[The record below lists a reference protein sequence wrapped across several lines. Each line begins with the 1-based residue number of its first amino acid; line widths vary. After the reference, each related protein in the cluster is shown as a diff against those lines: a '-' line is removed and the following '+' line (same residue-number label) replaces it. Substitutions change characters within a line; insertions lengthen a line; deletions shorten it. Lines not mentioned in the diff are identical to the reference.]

1 LAKAPPPIE
10 RFRQL
15 AGYPHNF
22 KFLSI
27 EPIMDFDL
35 EELTHWVELL
45 KPEIIEV
52 GYDNYG
58 NKLIEPRLDK
68 TLALIEQLE
77 KFTIVKRKTIRKA
90 WNE

>member
-1 LAKAPPPIE
+1 
-10 RFRQL
+10 
-15 AGYPHNF
+15 
-22 KFLSI
+22 
-27 EPIMDFDL
+27 MDFDL